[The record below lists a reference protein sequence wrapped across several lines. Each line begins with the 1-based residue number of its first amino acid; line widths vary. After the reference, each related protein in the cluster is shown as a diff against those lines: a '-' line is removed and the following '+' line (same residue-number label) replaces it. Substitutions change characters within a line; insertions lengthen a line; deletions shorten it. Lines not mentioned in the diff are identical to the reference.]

1 MNWKLIIVG
10 GLVFY
15 VVMFVVSMVTGP
27 VVHQGILLES
37 YQATMTPFNPSET
50 TAGRFWSPD
59 VLHAGAPSASQRTV
73 PFGSIL

>member
-37 YQATMTPFNPSET
+37 YQATEQFWRPELRQVPPDMAALMPFPLSVMT
-50 TAGRFWSPD
+50 
-59 VLHAGAPSASQRTV
+59 
-73 PFGSIL
+73 